1 MGILKDHIDAQR
13 PPGLY
18 IRVPAYVNLIGLG
31 NKRDKATGN
40 FRVWRKNCKVNMKW
54 IDNNPDK
61 VIGSVDVMPS
71 HEGQAI
77 IFVGM
82 SPIIKKTWKHLKNLG
97 ERFVIVA
104 TNSSAKYL
112 LDRGIKP
119 HYVVALDGNPGSW
132 TLKLG
137 RRAKDIVGLFSINAD
152 PNAFKDWPGKIM
164 VIPYTIGGKKLNEE
178 ITRRFGERLPGGG
191 NAINGAVAVFI
202 YRTQSQ
208 IFLFV
213 GNELSFKKQYYAD
226 RQCRHDQ
233 EVKFYATDVKGRKV
247 KTLFPL
253 YEYKVWLEHLASI
266 LSPDYW
272 FCNCSEGIFGVD
284 TDNTHFPFIGQLSLT
299 EAVKEVHYALDF
311 EKLPF
316 IERARILYEESY
328 KSGLYT
334 PVGSMNY
341 WESIRNERLQ
351 FKKALD
357 VGCGIGQ
364 GIHDMRELGYEVF
377 GIDLADNREIWD
389 SIGIAE
395 YCQQAPAH
403 QIPYPDDTFDFIV
416 STEVMEHIEE
426 SYVDDS
432 LKEINRVG
440 SDFFLFTI
448 ALQGSYSLMANVVEG
463 HITIK
468 TQEWWL
474 QKIREAGFQK
484 IRYSQICS
492 HSKEDEKYKSLL
504 VTCQKCQESNV
515 RP

>member
-1 MGILKDHIDAQR
+1 
-13 PPGLY
+13 
-18 IRVPAYVNLIGLG
+18 
-31 NKRDKATGN
+31 
-40 FRVWRKNCKVNMKW
+40 
-54 IDNNPDK
+54 
-61 VIGSVDVMPS
+61 
-71 HEGQAI
+71 
-77 IFVGM
+77 
-82 SPIIKKTWKHLKNLG
+82 
-97 ERFVIVA
+97 
-104 TNSSAKYL
+104 
-112 LDRGIKP
+112 
-119 HYVVALDGNPGSW
+119 
-132 TLKLG
+132 
-137 RRAKDIVGLFSINAD
+137 
-152 PNAFKDWPGKIM
+152 
-164 VIPYTIGGKKLNEE
+164 
-178 ITRRFGERLPGGG
+178 
-191 NAINGAVAVFI
+191 
-202 YRTQSQ
+202 
-208 IFLFV
+208 
-213 GNELSFKKQYYAD
+213 
-226 RQCRHDQ
+226 
-233 EVKFYATDVKGRKV
+233 
-247 KTLFPL
+247 
-253 YEYKVWLEHLASI
+253 
-266 LSPDYW
+266 
-272 FCNCSEGIFGVD
+272 
-284 TDNTHFPFIGQLSLT
+284 
-299 EAVKEVHYALDF
+299 VKEVHYALDF

-432 LKEINRVG
+432 LREILRVG